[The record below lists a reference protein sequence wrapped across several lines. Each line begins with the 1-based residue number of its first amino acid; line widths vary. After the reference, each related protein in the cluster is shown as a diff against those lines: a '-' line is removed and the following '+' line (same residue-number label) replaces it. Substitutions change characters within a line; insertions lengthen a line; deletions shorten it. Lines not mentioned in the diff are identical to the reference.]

1 MATCSFWAKLNATA
15 YVGRRDVLGSSN
27 LTTLQ
32 HRIYGEMADVESIP
46 TGTLTAQNEA
56 SELQHK
62 IIALTTELE
71 QERAARQKVEKEKLD
86 TEKELK
92 KINGIV
98 AKSKDSRA
106 LQQCMEENARLKLE
120 LEVLSDQKLQNEAL
134 KENIHQIVARSDL
147 QRRQLE
153 EKLASFT
160 SSQNSHGH
168 DIANPPPPY
177 SVIQPAIE
185 VTAGLEI
192 LRAEVKALEITVRN
206 LRAEKTHLE
215 ESLEDA
221 TRVVNE
227 FKTLEEKRK
236 AAEANQGHTAASGA
250 RSWWSRGTGGT
261 ANNAGASAVA
271 TKVNTSS
278 GTALPL
284 LENKEEI
291 NSVHTGGDLIQSTPG
306 NLPGSTAAATSKWWN
321 KGVSTVASG
330 PAPDPSKEIE
340 SLRNERLKLE
350 ERLSASLKETAEMRA
365 QMEELRRISAQ
376 TTLAEDQTHLLEQ
389 RLNATLE
396 EVASWKAR
404 AEESDGTQKEL
415 CCQRDICE
423 SRVKELQEQIKSLL
437 DESNQSKL
445 STDTMKPTTEE
456 VKQAAATREAHLL
469 EELKGTSEDGEMQR
483 QQLSENVLNT
493 TDAGEGPLREVGRL
507 AMEEQNALQLHD
519 GQTGRN
525 EQECLESAQSLSLQT
540 ALETAHRENAE
551 YREALK
557 ELESTVKKLREE
569 MDASQS
575 SIEDKE
581 AELVKYRLELTQCQN
596 NLRDANARIASLFG
610 VVDAE
615 KSDGAGQTTQQPPT
629 HLPDQSV
636 ANCGNISLDINSRT
650 NMPSSEP
657 TEAHTTT
664 DGSSSAGGDPAG
676 WEDLV
681 GSRLLLGYIKGLKE
695 TLATLDR
702 AQNDSQSIELQRS
715 ILIGLEEKI
724 AKIER
729 ILSAGAA
736 ERFESQRN
744 ATQLQ
749 HVGEQ
754 QTNIVLP
761 YENPIS
767 VLEDQSRTAEKSPEL
782 HNVPICELN
791 QKLQDAIAAKEK
803 ASARVH
809 ELTLEVAQLKE
820 ESERKLHDAVIKIQ
834 EQSECNKVREVQAI
848 EQECERRIQDEV
860 VKAQCDLKSLIDD
873 KNKELDGIKHEY
885 ERKLI
890 ERTAQASDDAKREV
904 EGRKDVEIDLLKKE
918 FERRHNEE
926 VKLAEDVLKAEL
938 AKVKEEH
945 ERTMQACK
953 NNSEALMKS
962 KAEELS
968 DTIKCK
974 QELEVAVG
982 RQNIQRTEADAVIAE
997 KNAEIALLTAKLNE
1011 MKEANETQM
1020 KSLNERLEQLQEAS
1034 ATTEKNVALE
1044 VDERVRK
1051 QRVELDD
1058 RVKKEQKEKQKI
1070 LSEYEKHKK
1079 DFVEMQ
1085 RKLER
1090 EIISKGEELGGS
1102 MRKGK
1107 TLEQEIAAIRTEN
1120 AKLQDEHKATISEL
1134 TRQLEDK
1141 QKELT
1146 KLREFE
1152 LHNRVEVE
1160 PLKEQIG
1167 SLQSRHDILVA
1178 ELEVARGS
1186 LDRAAKS
1193 LQDKEDGNR
1202 KLKARIDELQTI
1214 ETTLKKG
1221 IARLEKERCDIQAQ
1235 VTPLKERIASLEA
1248 ARESHVQDLEHARAD
1263 IEVRL
1268 NAVETEKARFQSE
1281 NEILAKKLKQA
1292 ESEMKI
1298 LERKSAQI
1306 VKDLQKQLSKE
1317 RKHREFQE
1325 DNVEGLVPSQ
1335 DEKSPSTRNSNMD
1348 LSRPSKPI
1356 TVGESLG
1363 VPKVERLTDD
1373 LLHLAQEN
1381 EMLNKRTRS
1390 AEDELRSTSERLHK
1404 MTEEL
1409 EQKSNILRQYILRDH
1424 AQKLQPDEKPKIAQ
1438 TFNLNILSSA
1448 SAMQRMD
1455 PVVLAQINTKMQK
1468 LLEELT
1474 SKMMMMEGAQK
1485 QTGSRFT

>member
-1 MATCSFWAKLNATA
+1 
-15 YVGRRDVLGSSN
+15 
-27 LTTLQ
+27 
-32 HRIYGEMADVESIP
+32 MADVESIP
-46 TGTLTAQNEA
+46 ANTLTAQNEA

-62 IIALTTELE
+62 ITALATELE
-71 QERAARQKVEKEKLD
+71 QERAARHKAEKEKLD

-92 KINGIV
+92 RINGVV

-120 LEVLSDQKLQNEAL
+120 LEVLSDQKLQNQAL
-134 KENIHQIVARSDL
+134 KENIHQIVAQSDL

-168 DIANPPPPY
+168 DSANPPPPY
-177 SVIQPAIE
+177 SVIQPATE

-192 LRAEVKALEITVRN
+192 LRAEVKALETTVRD
-206 LRAEKTHLE
+206 LRAEKAHLA

-227 FKTLEEKRK
+227 FKALEEKRK

-250 RSWWSRGTGGT
+250 RSWWNRGTGGT
-261 ANNAGASAVA
+261 ANNSGAVPVA

-278 GTALPL
+278 ETALPL
-284 LENKEEI
+284 LENKEEH
-291 NSVHTGGDLIQSTPG
+291 NSVHTGGEVIQSTPG
-306 NLPGSTAAATSKWWN
+306 NVPGSTAAATSKWWN
-321 KGVSTVASG
+321 RGVTTAAVG
-330 PAPDPSKEIE
+330 PAPENSKEIE
-340 SLRNERLKLE
+340 SLRTERLKLE
-350 ERLSASLKETAEMRA
+350 EQLSASLKETAEMRA
-365 QMEELRRISAQ
+365 QMEELRKISAQ
-376 TTLAEDQTHLLEQ
+376 TTLATDQTHLLEQ

-404 AEESDGTQKEL
+404 AEESESTQKEL
-415 CCQRDICE
+415 CHQRDICE
-423 SRVKELQEQIKSLL
+423 SRVKELEEQVKSLL
-437 DESNQSKL
+437 DESIQSKIP
-445 STDTMKPTTEE
+445 TDTLKSTTDE
-456 VKQAAATREAHLL
+456 VKQATATRETQLL
-469 EELKGTSEDGEMQR
+469 EEVKGSSEDGETETRQR
-483 QQLSENVLNT
+483 SQLSEQMEVLNP
-493 TDAGEGPLREVGRL
+493 TDAGEVPLQEVGRL
-507 AMEEQNALQLHD
+507 AMEEQNALHLHD
-519 GQTGRN
+519 AQTGKD
-525 EQECLESAQSLSLQT
+525 EQEGQLLSLQT
-540 ALETAHRENAE
+540 ALQTAHRENAE

-557 ELESTVKKLREE
+557 ELESTVKNLRDE
-569 MDASQS
+569 MNTFQS
-575 SIEDKE
+575 TIEDKE
-581 AELVKYRLELTQCQN
+581 AELVKCKLELTQCQNNLKDANARIASLSGVVDDKIKELEGIKHEHERKLIEHTAQASDDVKREELESTVKNLREEMNTFQSTIEDKEAELVKCRLELTQCQN
-596 NLRDANARIASLFG
+596 NLNDANARIASLSG
-610 VVDAE
+610 VVDD
-615 KSDGAGQTTQQPPT
+615 K
-629 HLPDQSV
+629 
-636 ANCGNISLDINSRT
+636 
-650 NMPSSEP
+650 
-657 TEAHTTT
+657 
-664 DGSSSAGGDPAG
+664 
-676 WEDLV
+676 
-681 GSRLLLGYIKGLKE
+681 IKE
-695 TLATLDR
+695 
-702 AQNDSQSIELQRS
+702 
-715 ILIGLEEKI
+715 LEE
-724 AKIER
+724 
-729 ILSAGAA
+729 
-736 ERFESQRN
+736 
-744 ATQLQ
+744 
-749 HVGEQ
+749 
-754 QTNIVLP
+754 
-761 YENPIS
+761 
-767 VLEDQSRTAEKSPEL
+767 
-782 HNVPICELN
+782 
-791 QKLQDAIAAKEK
+791 
-803 ASARVH
+803 
-809 ELTLEVAQLKE
+809 
-820 ESERKLHDAVIKIQ
+820 
-834 EQSECNKVREVQAI
+834 
-848 EQECERRIQDEV
+848 
-860 VKAQCDLKSLIDD
+860 
-873 KNKELDGIKHEY
+873 IKHEH

-890 ERTAQASDDAKREV
+890 ERTAQASDDVKREV

-926 VKLAEDVLKAEL
+926 LKIAEDVLKTEL

-945 ERTMQACK
+945 ERTMQDWK
-953 NNSEALMKS
+953 SNSEALMKS
-962 KAEELS
+962 KADELS
-968 DTIKCK
+968 DAIKCK
-974 QELEVAVG
+974 QELEVEVG
-982 RQNIQRTEADAVIAE
+982 RQNIHKTAADAVIAE
-997 KNAEIALLTAKLNE
+997 KNAEIARLTTKINE
-1011 MKEANETQM
+1011 MKEANDTQV
-1020 KSLNERLEQLQEAS
+1020 KSLNAKLEQLQEVS
-1034 ATTEKNVALE
+1034 ATAEKKVALE

-1051 QRVELDD
+1051 QRIELDD
-1058 RVKKEQKEKQKI
+1058 KVKKEQKEKQKI

-1102 MRKGK
+1102 LRKIK
-1107 TLEQEIAAIRTEN
+1107 TLEQEIASIRTEN
-1120 AKLQDEHKATISEL
+1120 AKLQDEHKATISDL

-1152 LHNRVEVE
+1152 VHNRVDVE
-1160 PLKEQIG
+1160 PLKEQIS

-1202 KLKARIDELQTI
+1202 KLKARIDELQTS
-1214 ETTLKKG
+1214 EATLKKS

-1235 VTPLKERIASLEA
+1235 ITPLKERIASLEA
-1248 ARESHVQDLEHARAD
+1248 ARESHVQDVENARAD
-1263 IEVRL
+1263 TEVRL
-1268 NAVETEKARFQSE
+1268 NAIETEKARFQSE

-1348 LSRPSKPI
+1348 LSRPTKPVP
-1356 TVGESLG
+1356 VGESLG

-1381 EMLNKRTRS
+1381 EMLNKRTKS

-1424 AQKLQPDEKPKIAQ
+1424 AQKLQPDEKPKVAQ
-1438 TFNLNILSSA
+1438 TFNLNILSST

-1474 SKMMMMEGAQK
+1474 SKMIMMEGALK
-1485 QTGSRFT
+1485 QTETRFT